1 MDRLGAIITWAA
13 SLLQFLLFG
22 SISQKNFLP
31 RKSKFFFKFLFFRP
45 FVTAV
50 RGVCTFH
57 TSPSHAPVHIHIQPF
72 PHLPQPRPCTY
83 THPALS
89 IRQFNSLF
97 FYPSEYHPKSTQTVN
112 KQLSFPHNYN
122 LPLQPNTMQAVHNA
136 LRHFPDLSASLYW
149 KITNGGQVS
158 SSIT

>member
-1 MDRLGAIITWAA
+1 MGRLRAIITWAD
-13 SLLQFLLFG
+13 SLLHFLLFG
-22 SISQKNFLP
+22 PISQKRFCAENQNFSI
-31 RKSKFFFKFLFFRP
+31 RFFIFPPLYHCCPGRL
-45 FVTAV
+45 
-50 RGVCTFH
+50 H
-57 TSPSHAPVHIHIQPF
+57 F

-158 SSIT
+158 RSIT